1 MKVGNAIRP
10 ESRRSCIVNESAES
24 VGRERE
30 RDRQTDRQTER
41 QRAREPPS
49 WQTAEE
55 FHFGP
60 PSLGSSHARPPA
72 LTLAA
77 SRRQSLS
84 LCCEIGSDT
93 NLIHSLCPSPLSK
106 LRSQKPRRIRI

>member
-30 RDRQTDRQTER
+30 RQTDRQTER

-60 PSLGSSHARPPA
+60 PSLGSSHARPPK
-72 LTLAA
+72 L
-77 SRRQSLS
+77 SRHRGGSLFPFVVK
-84 LCCEIGSDT
+84 SD
-93 NLIHSLCPSPLSK
+93 L
-106 LRSQKPRRIRI
+106 IRI